1 MGSECM
7 DHGHSPRH
15 PLHHLAISEGNESRC
30 TRSACSPIPIPTLQ
44 IQPDMIYSSF
54 STRIHPLISEG
65 TLSCN

>member
-1 MGSECM
+1 MSSECM
-7 DHGHSPRH
+7 DHGHSPYH
-15 PLHHLAISEGNESRC
+15 PLHHLAITKGNESRR

-44 IQPDMIYSSF
+44 IQRDMIYSSF